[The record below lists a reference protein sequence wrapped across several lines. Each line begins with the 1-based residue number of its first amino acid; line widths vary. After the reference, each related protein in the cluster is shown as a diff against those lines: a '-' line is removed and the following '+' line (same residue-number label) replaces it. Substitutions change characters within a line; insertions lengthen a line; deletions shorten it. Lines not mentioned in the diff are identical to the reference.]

1 MSTIALVGLLFAAM
15 LHAYWN
21 FLLKRSQNRVA
32 HPALAML
39 IASIVLVVPAL
50 SALQSIP
57 LEGWGLIAISAVFQ
71 ATYMLALGAAYQGGQ
86 LSVSYPIS
94 RGSTPLFT
102 VLGAVLFV
110 SERISLLGGIGI
122 ALTVLGIYVLHLP
135 ALNQGWLTPINALAN
150 RPAQAALLSGALAAG
165 YSNVDKLGVAQV
177 SPPLYMCLAFG
188 LAAALLLP
196 YLLVNQRAAVL
207 AEWRENWRGVL
218 LTGLLL
224 VIGYQIIL
232 FALTVTKVSYA
243 TAVRGASVVFG
254 ALLGM
259 VALKEGLSPTRVLGA
274 LVIFIGI
281 ACIGLAE

>member
-39 IASIVLVVPAL
+39 IASIVLVIPAL
-50 SALQSIP
+50 STLQSIP

-177 SPPLYMCLAFG
+177 SPPLYMCLTFG

>member
-1 MSTIALVGLLFAAM
+1 MSTVALLGLLFAAM

-21 FLLKRSQNRVA
+21 FLLKRSRNRVA
-32 HPALAML
+32 HTALAML
-39 IASIVLVVPAL
+39 LASGMLVLPAL
-50 SALQSIP
+50 GTLRAIP
-57 LEGWGLIAISAVFQ
+57 SESWGLIAVSAVFQ

-102 VLGAVLFV
+102 VLGAVLFI
-110 SERISLLGGIGI
+110 SERISLLGGVGI
-122 ALTVLGIYVLHLP
+122 ALTVLGIYILHLP
-135 ALNQGWLTPINALAN
+135 SLNQGWLTPIGALAG

-177 SPPLYMCLAFG
+177 PPPLYMCLTFG

-218 LTGLLL
+218 VTGLLL

-259 VALKEGLSPTRVLGA
+259 VALREGFSLPKAIGA
-274 LVIFIGI
+274 VVIFVGI